1 MTPDAINRLVAQL
14 AKLPGIGE
22 KTAQRLA
29 FHILRS
35 PPEYAR
41 GLASALTE
49 VVEKVKLCGRCF
61 SLHDGPEGTF
71 CGFCN
76 DPRRDDKIVCV
87 VEGIADELAIERT
100 REFKG
105 RYHVLH
111 GVLSPLEG
119 VGPEQLRIR
128 DLILRLQD
136 TPIEEV
142 IVATNPDVEGEAT
155 ALYLTRLLK
164 PIGVKV
170 SRLAQGIPMGG
181 DLEYADQ
188 ATLARALASRRD
200 L

>member
-29 FHILRS
+29 FHVLRS

-41 GLASALTE
+41 SLAAALNE
-49 VVEKVKLCGRCF
+49 VVDRVKLCSRCF

-76 DPRRDDKIVCV
+76 DPRRDDKIICV

-119 VGPEQLRIR
+119 IGPEQLRIR

>member
-29 FHILRS
+29 FHVLRS
-35 PPEYAR
+35 PPDYAR
-41 GLASALTE
+41 SLSAALIE
-49 VVEKVKLCGRCF
+49 VVDRVKLCGRCF

-76 DPRRDDKIVCV
+76 DPRRDHKIVCV

-170 SRLAQGIPMGG
+170 TRLAQGIPMGG

>member
-29 FHILRS
+29 FHVLRS

-41 GLASALTE
+41 GLAAALTE
-49 VVEKVKLCGRCF
+49 VVDRVKLCSRCF
-61 SLHDGPEGTF
+61 SLHDGPEGTV
-71 CGFCN
+71 CGFCT
-76 DPRRDDKIVCV
+76 DTRRDERMVCV

-119 VGPEQLRIR
+119 VGPEQLRIKE
-128 DLILRLQD
+128 LILRLQD
-136 TPIEEV
+136 TPIEEI

-188 ATLARALASRRD
+188 ATLARALAARRD

>member
-29 FHILRS
+29 FHVLRS

-41 GLASALTE
+41 SLAAALNE
-49 VVEKVKLCGRCF
+49 VVDRVKLCSRCF

-76 DPRRDDKIVCV
+76 DPRRDDKIICV

>member
-41 GLASALTE
+41 GLAAALTE
-49 VVEKVKLCGRCF
+49 VVDKVKLCNRCF

-76 DPRRDDKIVCV
+76 DTRREDKIVCV

-119 VGPEQLRIR
+119 VGPDQLRIR
-128 DLILRLQD
+128 ELILRLQD

>member
-1 MTPDAINRLVAQL
+1 MTPDALNRLVAQL

-29 FHILRS
+29 FHVLRS

-41 GLASALTE
+41 GLAAALTE
-49 VVEKVKLCGRCF
+49 VVDKVKLCNRCF

>member
-29 FHILRS
+29 FHVLRS

-41 GLASALTE
+41 GLAAALNE
-49 VVEKVKLCGRCF
+49 VVDKVKLCSRCF

-71 CGFCN
+71 CAYCS
-76 DPRRDDKIVCV
+76 DTRRDDRALCV

-100 REFKG
+100 REFRG

-111 GVLSPLEG
+111 GVLSPLDG
-119 VGPEQLRIR
+119 IGPEALHLKELVTRVAHG
-128 DLILRLQD
+128 
-136 TPIEEV
+136 IEEI
-142 IVATNPDVEGEAT
+142 IVATNPSVEGEAT
-155 ALYLTRLLK
+155 ALYIQRLMRPL
-164 PIGVKV
+164 GVKV
-170 SRLAQGIPMGG
+170 TRIASGVAVGS

-188 ATLARALASRRD
+188 VTLSRALAGRREM
-200 L
+200 

>member
-14 AKLPGIGE
+14 ARLPGIGE
-22 KTAQRLA
+22 KTAQRLS
-29 FHILRS
+29 FHLLRT
-35 PPEYAR
+35 PDLAR
-41 GLASALTE
+41 GLSNALVE
-49 VVEKVKLCGRCF
+49 VVDRVKLCPRCF
-61 SLHDGPEGTF
+61 SLHDGPEDTR
-71 CGFCN
+71 CGYCT
-76 DPRRDDKIVCV
+76 DSRREERLLCV
-87 VEGIADELAIERT
+87 VEGISDQLAIERT
-100 REFKG
+100 KEFRG

-119 VGPEQLRIR
+119 VGPDQLRIKE
-128 DLILRLQD
+128 LLTRLQD
-136 TPIEEV
+136 SAVEEI

-164 PIGVKV
+164 PMGLRV

-188 ATLARALASRRD
+188 ATLARALSARRE

>member
-41 GLASALTE
+41 GLAASLTE
-49 VVEKVKLCGRCF
+49 VVEKVKLCSRCF

-170 SRLAQGIPMGG
+170 TRLAQGIPMGG